1 MGKVRASGLGSFES
15 MGSSPWKALL
25 GVVVLLSVL
34 ALAAWRLLAP
44 LMPSGTC
51 DLSSGPCSVSLGD
64 ELAEVEIRPRRPE
77 PGEEMNLTLRLPRDQ
92 ALDLASGEGTVD
104 FSMPGMD
111 MGEHLMTLEASSP
124 TLLEG
129 RIALPACPMGHS
141 LWQASIR
148 LSDLPPVEVTLH
160 VGK

>member
-1 MGKVRASGLGSFES
+1 
-15 MGSSPWKALL
+15 MGSARWKSLL
-25 GVVVLLSVL
+25 GLAVLLSVL
-34 ALAAWRLLAP
+34 AIASWKFLAP
-44 LMPSGTC
+44 LIQSGTC
-51 DLSSGPCSVSLGD
+51 DLSAGPCSVVIG
-64 ELAEVEIRPRRPE
+64 EVPAEIEIRPRRPR
-77 PGEEMNLTLRLPRDQ
+77 PGEEMHLTLQLADDQ
-92 ALDLASGEGTVD
+92 SLEVASGERTVD

-111 MGEHLMTLEASSP
+111 MGDHLMTLEASSP

-160 VGK
+160 VGE